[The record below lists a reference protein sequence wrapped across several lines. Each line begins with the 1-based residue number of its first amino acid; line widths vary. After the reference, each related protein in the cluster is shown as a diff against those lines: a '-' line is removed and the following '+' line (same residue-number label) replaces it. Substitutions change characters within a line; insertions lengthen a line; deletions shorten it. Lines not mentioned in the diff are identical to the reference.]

1 MKSAKHSG
9 HETKGDKTVRKRPI
23 DWFTLIPVL
32 LLLCVGI
39 IMVLSASAPT
49 VISGEG
55 SDVYRLFKKQ
65 LLWLAVGAVGMFVTA
80 NYHYRKLRRL
90 VVPAAMLALFS
101 LLVVF
106 GFPAKNGAHSWIV
119 IGDSQ
124 FQPSEYVK
132 LCLVIILAQMM
143 SVKGVKLRSLKKGLL
158 PLLIVIGIVCGLVVL
173 EPDLGT
179 TMVIAITSFMM
190 LFVGGARLSHLI
202 GLALVGVGAAVT
214 AIVIEPYRLA
224 RIFAFLDPFK
234 DPRGIGYQITQSL
247 YAIGSGGFF
256 GVGLGRSM
264 QKFFY
269 IPEQHTDFIFSILA
283 EELGFVGASFVIF
296 LFILFAARGYR
307 IAKNSRDNFGSLL
320 ACGLTTMI
328 LVETLINIAVVTSSM
343 PVTGITLPFISY
355 GGSSLIFK
363 MAAVGV
369 LLNISR
375 YINEDETYTIS
386 KKSGKKDS
394 AFNS

>member
-1 MKSAKHSG
+1 M
-9 HETKGDKTVRKRPI
+9 
-23 DWFTLIPVL
+23 
-32 LLLCVGI
+32 
-39 IMVLSASAPT
+39 
-49 VISGEG
+49 
-55 SDVYRLFKKQ
+55 Q
-65 LLWLAVGAVGMFVTA
+65 
-80 NYHYRKLRRL
+80 N
-90 VVPAAMLALFS
+90 
-101 LLVVF
+101 
-106 GFPAKNGAHSWIV
+106 
-119 IGDSQ
+119 Q
-124 FQPSEYVK
+124 
-132 LCLVIILAQMM
+132 
-143 SVKGVKLRSLKKGLL
+143 
-158 PLLIVIGIVCGLVVL
+158 
-173 EPDLGT
+173 
-179 TMVIAITSFMM
+179 
-190 LFVGGARLSHLI
+190 
-202 GLALVGVGAAVT
+202 
-214 AIVIEPYRLA
+214 
-224 RIFAFLDPFK
+224 
-234 DPRGIGYQITQSL
+234 
-247 YAIGSGGFF
+247 
-256 GVGLGRSM
+256 M

-386 KKSGKKDS
+386 KKLGKKDS